1 MNDMRIIDMHC
12 DTLLVLRMTGRNL
25 DEIDAHINVE
35 KLRRGGAM
43 LQCFA
48 IFTPTGPEARI
59 YRLSESPWEYF
70 LNTAQLFENQLQ
82 RCSAE
87 LAPMRSMAEL
97 RRNMAEG
104 KISAMLTLEDAVC
117 IDGDISRVQT
127 LYDKG
132 VRMVTLTWN
141 YENSLAYP
149 NSPDPELHAKGL
161 KDFGIEAVSEM
172 NRLGMI
178 VDVSHLSE
186 GGFYDVAHHST
197 KPFVASH
204 SCARAV
210 CEHSRSLTDKQLR
223 TLADCGG
230 VCGVNFYSAF
240 LSPESEYS
248 RNEEILLHM
257 EHIVNKAGVESVALG
272 SDFDGISCGLE
283 MKDYAGMARL
293 SELIAERFGAD
304 NADRIL
310 HGNAL
315 RVFGDVLN

>member
-1 MNDMRIIDMHC
+1 MHC